1 MQSSVKC
8 STVKWSVPLDK
19 MCKLQMTVIKTQIN
33 ELGNNG
39 YAMFLEVCSQI
50 HQSRSTAF
58 FVKNVDSGELP
69 QIQNF

>member
-1 MQSSVKC
+1 
-8 STVKWSVPLDK
+8 
-19 MCKLQMTVIKTQIN
+19 MTVIKTQIN